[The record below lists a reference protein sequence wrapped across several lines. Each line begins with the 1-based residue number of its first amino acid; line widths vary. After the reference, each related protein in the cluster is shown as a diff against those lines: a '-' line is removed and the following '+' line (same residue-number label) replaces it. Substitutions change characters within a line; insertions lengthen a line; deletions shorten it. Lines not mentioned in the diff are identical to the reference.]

1 MFNVM
6 RQNYIFSFIMYLY
19 NSNHFLYNRKH
30 FVYLPNI
37 DLKYYIMDKRIS
49 HNLQEFSDQNN
60 INCLYGAVVATM
72 SVNQEIFESIIKQLC
87 YVNFYTIFVLIDGEA
102 AIIINGDNVKLA
114 QQSIIR
120 MTHTQNVG
128 FVKCTNELD
137 GYFLFCETNFYN
149 YLIENDPNMQDIFQR
164 NILDKYIYFDI
175 TEAKI
180 SELLGIISQI
190 EKTISQ
196 PHIYKK
202 EMLSFLVHLAQM
214 HINELIDTTSNEL
227 YDMKHKENIFKIFI
241 HLASNNFKRER
252 QINFYADRMNI
263 TPTYLSR
270 IVREVSGNTVC
281 GYLQS
286 FLYSEA
292 CKMLKMTDKTIG
304 EISTEL
310 KFNDQSAFTKFFKLK
325 SGISPKAYRE

>member
-1 MFNVM
+1 
-6 RQNYIFSFIMYLY
+6 
-19 NSNHFLYNRKH
+19 
-30 FVYLPNI
+30 
-37 DLKYYIMDKRIS
+37 MDKGIS

-241 HLASNNFKRER
+241 HLASNNFKKER

-310 KFNDQSAFTKFFKLK
+310 KFNDQSAFTKFFKQK

>member
-1 MFNVM
+1 
-6 RQNYIFSFIMYLY
+6 
-19 NSNHFLYNRKH
+19 
-30 FVYLPNI
+30 
-37 DLKYYIMDKRIS
+37 MDKGIS
-49 HNLQEFSDQNN
+49 HNLQEFAVQNN
-60 INCLYGAVVATM
+60 IKDLYGSIVATM
-72 SVNQEIFESIIKQLC
+72 PVNQETFESITKQLK
-87 YVNFYTIFVLIDGEA
+87 YVNFYTIFVLVDGEA
-102 AIIINGDNVKLA
+102 EVIINDNNIILA
-114 QQSIIR
+114 QQSVIR
-120 MTHTQNVG
+120 MTHTQNTE
-128 FVKCTNELD
+128 FVKCTDELD

-149 YLIENDPNMQDIFQR
+149 NIIEKDPNMQDVFQR
-164 NILDKYIYFDI
+164 NILDTYIYFDI

-180 SELLGIISQI
+180 SELLGIISQV

-196 PHIYKK
+196 PHIYKT

-214 HINELIDTTSNEL
+214 HINELIDSTSNEL
-227 YDMKHKENIFKIFI
+227 HDMKHKENIFKIFI

-263 TPTYLSR
+263 TSTYLSR

-310 KFNDQSAFTKFFKLK
+310 KFNDQSAF
-325 SGISPKAYRE
+325 

>member
-1 MFNVM
+1 MP
-6 RQNYIFSFIMYLY
+6 I
-19 NSNHFLYNRKH
+19 
-30 FVYLPNI
+30 I
-37 DLKYYIMDKRIS
+37 DLKYYIMDKGIS
-49 HNLQEFSDQNN
+49 HNLQEFAVQNN
-60 INCLYGAVVATM
+60 IKDLYGSIVATM
-72 SVNQEIFESIIKQLC
+72 PVNQETFESITKQLK
-87 YVNFYTIFVLIDGEA
+87 YVNFYTIFVLVDGEA
-102 AIIINGDNVKLA
+102 EVIINDNNIILA
-114 QQSIIR
+114 QQSVIR
-120 MTHTQNVG
+120 MTHTQNTE
-128 FVKCTNELD
+128 FVKCTDELD

-149 YLIENDPNMQDIFQR
+149 NIIEKDPNMQDVFQR
-164 NILDKYIYFDI
+164 NILDTYIYFDI

-180 SELLGIISQI
+180 SELLGIISQV

-196 PHIYKK
+196 PHIYKT

-214 HINELIDTTSNEL
+214 HINELIDSTSNEL
-227 YDMKHKENIFKIFI
+227 HDMKHKENIFKIFI

-263 TPTYLSR
+263 TSTYLSR

-310 KFNDQSAFTKFFKLK
+310 KFNDQSAFTKFFKQK
-325 SGISPKAYRE
+325 SGISPKAFRE

>member
-1 MFNVM
+1 M
-6 RQNYIFSFIMYLY
+6 YICQL
-19 NSNHFLYNRKH
+19 LT
-30 FVYLPNI
+30 
-37 DLKYYIMDKRIS
+37 LKINIMDKGNS
-49 HNLQEFSDQNN
+49 HSLQEFAVQNN
-60 INCLYGAVVATM
+60 IKDLYGAIVATM
-72 SVNQEIFESIIKQLC
+72 PVNQETFESITKQLK
-87 YVNFYTIFVLIDGEA
+87 YVNFYTIFVLVDGEA
-102 AIIINGDNVKLA
+102 EIIINEKNIRLA

-120 MTHTQNVG
+120 MAHTQNTE

-149 YLIENDPNMQDIFQR
+149 NILENDPNMQDILQR
-164 NILDKYIYFDI
+164 NILDSYLYFDI

-180 SELLGIISQI
+180 SELLGIIMQV

-196 PHIYKK
+196 PHLYKK

-214 HINELIDTTSNEL
+214 HVNELIDSASNEL
-227 YDMKHKENIFKIFI
+227 HDMKHKENIFKIFI
-241 HLASNNFKRER
+241 HLASNNFKKER

-263 TPTYLSR
+263 TSTYLSR

-310 KFNDQSAFTKFFKLK
+310 KFNDQSAFTKFFKQK

>member
-1 MFNVM
+1 
-6 RQNYIFSFIMYLY
+6 
-19 NSNHFLYNRKH
+19 
-30 FVYLPNI
+30 
-37 DLKYYIMDKRIS
+37 MDKDIS
-49 HNLQEFSDQNN
+49 YNLQEFAVQNN
-60 INCLYGAVVATM
+60 IKDLYGAIVATTP
-72 SVNQEIFESIIKQLC
+72 VNQEIFESITQKLK
-87 YVNFYTIFVLIDGEA
+87 YVDFYTIFVLIDGEA
-102 AIIINGDNVKLA
+102 VITINDKEIVLS
-114 QQSIIR
+114 QQSVIR
-120 MTHTQNVG
+120 MTLMQNTE
-128 FVKCTNELD
+128 FIKCTNELD

-149 YLIENDPNMQDIFQR
+149 NILENDPNMQDVFQR
-164 NILDKYIYFDI
+164 NILDSSLYFDV

-180 SELLGIISQI
+180 SELLGIIMQV
-190 EKTISQ
+190 EKTINQ
-196 PHIYKK
+196 PHLYKK

-214 HINELIDTTSNEL
+214 HINELIDSASNEL
-227 YDMKHKENIFKIFI
+227 HDMKHKENIFKIFI
-241 HLASNNFKRER
+241 HLASNNFKKER

>member
-1 MFNVM
+1 M
-6 RQNYIFSFIMYLY
+6 
-19 NSNHFLYNRKH
+19 
-30 FVYLPNI
+30 
-37 DLKYYIMDKRIS
+37 
-49 HNLQEFSDQNN
+49 E
-60 INCLYGAVVATM
+60 
-72 SVNQEIFESIIKQLC
+72 
-87 YVNFYTIFVLIDGEA
+87 
-102 AIIINGDNVKLA
+102 
-114 QQSIIR
+114 
-120 MTHTQNVG
+120 

-149 YLIENDPNMQDIFQR
+149 NILENDPNMQDILQR
-164 NILDKYIYFDI
+164 NILDSYLYFDI

-180 SELLGIISQI
+180 SELLGIIMQV

-196 PHIYKK
+196 PHIYKT

-214 HINELIDTTSNEL
+214 HINELIDSTSNEL
-227 YDMKHKENIFKIFI
+227 HDMKHKENIFKIFI

-263 TPTYLSR
+263 TSTYLSR

-310 KFNDQSAFTKFFKLK
+310 KFNDQSAFTKFFKQK

>member
-1 MFNVM
+1 MP
-6 RQNYIFSFIMYLY
+6 I
-19 NSNHFLYNRKH
+19 
-30 FVYLPNI
+30 I
-37 DLKYYIMDKRIS
+37 DLKYYIMDKGIS
-49 HNLQEFSDQNN
+49 HNLQEFAVQNN
-60 INCLYGAVVATM
+60 IKDLYGSIVATM
-72 SVNQEIFESIIKQLC
+72 PVNQETFESITKQLK
-87 YVNFYTIFVLIDGEA
+87 YVNFYTIFVLVDGEA
-102 AIIINGDNVKLA
+102 EVIINDNNIILA
-114 QQSIIR
+114 QQSVIR
-120 MTHTQNVG
+120 MTHTQNME
-128 FVKCTNELD
+128 FVKCTDELD
-137 GYFLFCETNFYN
+137 GYFLFCESNFYN
-149 YLIENDPNMQDIFQR
+149 NIIENDPNMQDVFQR
-164 NILDKYIYFDI
+164 NILDTYIYFNI

-180 SELLGIISQI
+180 SELLGIITQI

-214 HINELIDTTSNEL
+214 HINELIDSTSNEL
-227 YDMKHKENIFKIFI
+227 HDMKHKENIFKIFI

-263 TPTYLSR
+263 TSTYLSR

-310 KFNDQSAFTKFFKLK
+310 KFNDQSAFTKFFKQK
-325 SGISPKAYRE
+325 SGISPKAFRE

>member
-1 MFNVM
+1 
-6 RQNYIFSFIMYLY
+6 
-19 NSNHFLYNRKH
+19 
-30 FVYLPNI
+30 
-37 DLKYYIMDKRIS
+37 MDKGIS
-49 HNLQEFSDQNN
+49 HNLQDFAVQNN
-60 INCLYGAVVATM
+60 IKDLYGAIVATTP
-72 SVNQEIFESIIKQLC
+72 VNQEIFESITQKLK
-87 YVNFYTIFVLIDGEA
+87 YVDFYTIFVLIDGEA
-102 AIIINGDNVKLA
+102 VIMINDKEMVLS
-114 QQSIIR
+114 QQSVIR
-120 MTHTQNVG
+120 MTHMQNTE
-128 FVKCTNELD
+128 FIKCTNELD

-149 YLIENDPNMQDIFQR
+149 NILENDPNMQDVFQR
-164 NILDKYIYFDI
+164 NILDSSLYFDV

-180 SELLGIISQI
+180 SELLGIIMQV

-196 PHIYKK
+196 PHLYKK

-214 HINELIDTTSNEL
+214 HINELIDSASNEL
-227 YDMKHKENIFKIFI
+227 HDMKHKENIFKIFI
-241 HLASNNFKRER
+241 HLASNNFKKEK

-310 KFNDQSAFTKFFKLK
+310 KFNDQSAFTKFFKQK

>member
-1 MFNVM
+1 
-6 RQNYIFSFIMYLY
+6 MYLY

>member
-1 MFNVM
+1 
-6 RQNYIFSFIMYLY
+6 
-19 NSNHFLYNRKH
+19 
-30 FVYLPNI
+30 
-37 DLKYYIMDKRIS
+37 MDKGIS
-49 HNLQEFSDQNN
+49 HNLQEFAVQNN
-60 INCLYGAVVATM
+60 IKDLYGSIVATM
-72 SVNQEIFESIIKQLC
+72 PVNQETFESITKQLK
-87 YVNFYTIFVLIDGEA
+87 YVNFYTIFVLVDGEA
-102 AIIINGDNVKLA
+102 EVIINDNNIILA
-114 QQSIIR
+114 QQSVIR
-120 MTHTQNVG
+120 MTHTQNME
-128 FVKCTNELD
+128 FVKCTDELD

-149 YLIENDPNMQDIFQR
+149 NIIEKDPNMQDVFQR
-164 NILDKYIYFDI
+164 NILDTYIYFDI

-180 SELLGIISQI
+180 SELLGIISQV

-196 PHIYKK
+196 PHIYKT

-214 HINELIDTTSNEL
+214 HVNELIDSTSNEL
-227 YDMKHKENIFKIFI
+227 HDMKHKENIFKIFI

-263 TPTYLSR
+263 TSTYLSR

-310 KFNDQSAFTKFFKLK
+310 KFNDQSAFTKFFKQK

>member
-1 MFNVM
+1 M

-214 HINELIDTTSNEL
+214 HINELIDSASNEL
-227 YDMKHKENIFKIFI
+227 HDMKHKETIFKIFI
-241 HLASNNFKRER
+241 HLASNNFKKER

-304 EISTEL
+304 EISIEL
-310 KFNDQSAFTKFFKLK
+310 KFNDQSAFTKFFKQK

>member
-1 MFNVM
+1 MP
-6 RQNYIFSFIMYLY
+6 I
-19 NSNHFLYNRKH
+19 
-30 FVYLPNI
+30 I
-37 DLKYYIMDKRIS
+37 DLKYYIMDKGNS
-49 HNLQEFSDQNN
+49 HNLQEFAVQNN
-60 INCLYGAVVATM
+60 IKDLYGAIVATM
-72 SVNQEIFESIIKQLC
+72 PVNQETFESITKQLK
-87 YVNFYTIFVLIDGEA
+87 YVNFYTIFVLVDGEA
-102 AIIINGDNVKLA
+102 EVIINDNNIILA
-114 QQSIIR
+114 QQSVIR
-120 MTHTQNVG
+120 MTHTQNME
-128 FVKCTNELD
+128 FVKCTDELD
-137 GYFLFCETNFYN
+137 GYFLFCESNFYN
-149 YLIENDPNMQDIFQR
+149 NIIENDPNMQDVFQR
-164 NILDKYIYFDI
+164 NILDTYIYFNI

-180 SELLGIISQI
+180 SELLGIISQV

-214 HINELIDTTSNEL
+214 HINELIDSTSNEL
-227 YDMKHKENIFKIFI
+227 HDMKHKENIFKIFI

-263 TPTYLSR
+263 TSTYLSR

-310 KFNDQSAFTKFFKLK
+310 KFNDQSAFTKFFKQK
-325 SGISPKAYRE
+325 SGISPKAFRE

>member
-1 MFNVM
+1 
-6 RQNYIFSFIMYLY
+6 
-19 NSNHFLYNRKH
+19 
-30 FVYLPNI
+30 
-37 DLKYYIMDKRIS
+37 MDKGIS

-102 AIIINGDNVKLA
+102 EIIINGDNVKLA

-227 YDMKHKENIFKIFI
+227 HDMKHKENIFKIFI

>member
-1 MFNVM
+1 
-6 RQNYIFSFIMYLY
+6 
-19 NSNHFLYNRKH
+19 
-30 FVYLPNI
+30 
-37 DLKYYIMDKRIS
+37 MDKGIS
-49 HNLQEFSDQNN
+49 YNLQEFAVQNN
-60 INCLYGAVVATM
+60 IKDLYGAIVATTP
-72 SVNQEIFESIIKQLC
+72 VNQEIFESITQKLK
-87 YVNFYTIFVLIDGEA
+87 YVDFYTIFVLIDGEA
-102 AIIINGDNVKLA
+102 VITINDKEIVLS
-114 QQSIIR
+114 QQSVIR
-120 MTHTQNVG
+120 MTHMQNTE
-128 FVKCTNELD
+128 FIKCTNELD

-149 YLIENDPNMQDIFQR
+149 NILENDPNMQDVFQR
-164 NILDKYIYFDI
+164 NILDSSLYFDV

-180 SELLGIISQI
+180 SELLGIIMQV
-190 EKTISQ
+190 EKTINQ
-196 PHIYKK
+196 PHLYKK

-214 HINELIDTTSNEL
+214 HINELIDSASNEL
-227 YDMKHKENIFKIFI
+227 HDMKHKENIFKIFI
-241 HLASNNFKRER
+241 HLASNNFKKER

-310 KFNDQSAFTKFFKLK
+310 KFNDQSAFTKFFKQK

>member
-1 MFNVM
+1 
-6 RQNYIFSFIMYLY
+6 
-19 NSNHFLYNRKH
+19 
-30 FVYLPNI
+30 
-37 DLKYYIMDKRIS
+37 MDKGIS
-49 HNLQEFSDQNN
+49 HNLQDFAVQNN
-60 INCLYGAVVATM
+60 IKDLYGAIVATTP
-72 SVNQEIFESIIKQLC
+72 VNQEIFESITQKLK
-87 YVNFYTIFVLIDGEA
+87 YVDFYTIFVLIDGEA
-102 AIIINGDNVKLA
+102 VITINDKEIVLS
-114 QQSIIR
+114 QQSVIR
-120 MTHTQNVG
+120 MTHMQNTE
-128 FVKCTNELD
+128 FIKCTNELD

-149 YLIENDPNMQDIFQR
+149 NILENDPNMRDVFQR
-164 NILDKYIYFDI
+164 NILDSSLYFDV

-180 SELLGIISQI
+180 SELLGIIMQV

-196 PHIYKK
+196 PHLYKK
-202 EMLSFLVHLAQM
+202 EMLNFLVHLAQM
-214 HINELIDTTSNEL
+214 HINELIDSASNEL
-227 YDMKHKENIFKIFI
+227 HDMKHKENIFKIFI
-241 HLASNNFKRER
+241 HLASNNFKKER

-310 KFNDQSAFTKFFKLK
+310 KFNDQSAFTKFFKQK

>member
-1 MFNVM
+1 
-6 RQNYIFSFIMYLY
+6 
-19 NSNHFLYNRKH
+19 
-30 FVYLPNI
+30 
-37 DLKYYIMDKRIS
+37 MDKGIS
-49 HNLQEFSDQNN
+49 HNLQEFAVQNN
-60 INCLYGAVVATM
+60 IKDLYGSIVATM
-72 SVNQEIFESIIKQLC
+72 PVNQETFESITKQLK
-87 YVNFYTIFVLIDGEA
+87 YVNFYTIFVLVDGEA
-102 AIIINGDNVKLA
+102 EVIINDNNIILA
-114 QQSIIR
+114 QQSVIR
-120 MTHTQNVG
+120 MTHTQNME
-128 FVKCTNELD
+128 FVKCTDELD

-149 YLIENDPNMQDIFQR
+149 NIIEKDPNMQDVFQR
-164 NILDKYIYFDI
+164 NILDTYIYFNI

-180 SELLGIISQI
+180 SELLGIITQI

-214 HINELIDTTSNEL
+214 HINELIDSTSNEL
-227 YDMKHKENIFKIFI
+227 HDMKHKENIFKIFI

-263 TPTYLSR
+263 TSTYLSR

-310 KFNDQSAFTKFFKLK
+310 KFNDQSAFTKFFKQK

>member
-1 MFNVM
+1 M
-6 RQNYIFSFIMYLY
+6 R
-19 NSNHFLYNRKH
+19 
-30 FVYLPNI
+30 NI
-37 DLKYYIMDKRIS
+37 DLKYYIMDKGIS

-102 AIIINGDNVKLA
+102 EIIINGDNVKLA

-227 YDMKHKENIFKIFI
+227 HDMKHKENIFKIFI

>member
-1 MFNVM
+1 
-6 RQNYIFSFIMYLY
+6 
-19 NSNHFLYNRKH
+19 
-30 FVYLPNI
+30 
-37 DLKYYIMDKRIS
+37 MDKGNS
-49 HNLQEFSDQNN
+49 HSLQEFAVQNN
-60 INCLYGAVVATM
+60 IKDLYGSIVATM
-72 SVNQEIFESIIKQLC
+72 PVNQETFESITKQLK
-87 YVNFYTIFVLIDGEA
+87 YVNFYTIFVLVDGEVE
-102 AIIINGDNVKLA
+102 IIINEKNIRLA

-120 MTHTQNVG
+120 MAHTQNTE
-128 FVKCTNELD
+128 FVKCTDELD

-149 YLIENDPNMQDIFQR
+149 NIIEKDPNMQDVFQR
-164 NILDKYIYFDI
+164 NILDTYIYFNI

-180 SELLGIISQI
+180 SELLGIITQI

-196 PHIYKK
+196 PHIYKT

-214 HINELIDTTSNEL
+214 HINELIDSTSNEL
-227 YDMKHKENIFKIFI
+227 HDMKHKENIFKIFI

-263 TPTYLSR
+263 TSTYLSR

-310 KFNDQSAFTKFFKLK
+310 KFNDQSAFTKFFKQK
-325 SGISPKAYRE
+325 SGISPKAFRE

>member
-1 MFNVM
+1 
-6 RQNYIFSFIMYLY
+6 
-19 NSNHFLYNRKH
+19 
-30 FVYLPNI
+30 
-37 DLKYYIMDKRIS
+37 MDKGIS

-102 AIIINGDNVKLA
+102 EIIINGDNVKLA

-214 HINELIDTTSNEL
+214 HINELIDSASNEL
-227 YDMKHKENIFKIFI
+227 HDMKHKETIFKIFI
-241 HLASNNFKRER
+241 HLASNNFKKER

-310 KFNDQSAFTKFFKLK
+310 KFNDQSAFTKFFKQK

>member
-1 MFNVM
+1 M
-6 RQNYIFSFIMYLY
+6 
-19 NSNHFLYNRKH
+19 YNRKH
-30 FVYLPNI
+30 FVYLRNI
-37 DLKYYIMDKRIS
+37 DLKYYIMDKGIS

-102 AIIINGDNVKLA
+102 EIIINGDNVKLA

-149 YLIENDPNMQDIFQR
+149 YLIENDPNMKDIFQR

-227 YDMKHKENIFKIFI
+227 HDMKHKENIFKIFI
-241 HLASNNFKRER
+241 HLASNNFKKER

-310 KFNDQSAFTKFFKLK
+310 KFNDQSAFTKFFKQK

>member
-1 MFNVM
+1 MP
-6 RQNYIFSFIMYLY
+6 I
-19 NSNHFLYNRKH
+19 
-30 FVYLPNI
+30 I
-37 DLKYYIMDKRIS
+37 DLKYYIMDKGIS
-49 HNLQEFSDQNN
+49 HNLQEFAVQNN
-60 INCLYGAVVATM
+60 IKDLYGSIVATM
-72 SVNQEIFESIIKQLC
+72 PVNQETFESITKQLK
-87 YVNFYTIFVLIDGEA
+87 YVNFYTIFVLVDGEA
-102 AIIINGDNVKLA
+102 EVIINDNNIILA
-114 QQSIIR
+114 QQSVIR
-120 MTHTQNVG
+120 MTHTQNME

-149 YLIENDPNMQDIFQR
+149 NILENDPNMQDIFQR

-180 SELLGIISQI
+180 SELLGIISQV

-196 PHIYKK
+196 PHIYKT

-214 HINELIDTTSNEL
+214 HINELIDSTSNEL
-227 YDMKHKENIFKIFI
+227 HDMKHKENIFKIFI

-263 TPTYLSR
+263 TSTYLSR

-310 KFNDQSAFTKFFKLK
+310 KFNDQSAFTKFFKQK
-325 SGISPKAYRE
+325 SGISPKAFRE

>member
-1 MFNVM
+1 
-6 RQNYIFSFIMYLY
+6 
-19 NSNHFLYNRKH
+19 
-30 FVYLPNI
+30 
-37 DLKYYIMDKRIS
+37 MDKGIS

>member
-1 MFNVM
+1 
-6 RQNYIFSFIMYLY
+6 
-19 NSNHFLYNRKH
+19 
-30 FVYLPNI
+30 
-37 DLKYYIMDKRIS
+37 MDKGIS

-102 AIIINGDNVKLA
+102 EIIINGDNVKLA

-202 EMLSFLVHLAQM
+202 EMLSFLVHLVQM

-227 YDMKHKENIFKIFI
+227 HDMKHKENIFKIFI

>member
-1 MFNVM
+1 
-6 RQNYIFSFIMYLY
+6 
-19 NSNHFLYNRKH
+19 
-30 FVYLPNI
+30 
-37 DLKYYIMDKRIS
+37 MDKGIS
-49 HNLQEFSDQNN
+49 HNLQEFAVQNN
-60 INCLYGAVVATM
+60 IKDLYGSIVATM
-72 SVNQEIFESIIKQLC
+72 PVNQETFESITKQLK
-87 YVNFYTIFVLIDGEA
+87 YVNFYTIFVLVDGEA
-102 AIIINGDNVKLA
+102 EVIINDNNIILA
-114 QQSIIR
+114 QQSVIR
-120 MTHTQNVG
+120 MTHTQNME
-128 FVKCTNELD
+128 FVKCTDELD

-149 YLIENDPNMQDIFQR
+149 NIIEKDPNMQDVFQR
-164 NILDKYIYFDI
+164 NILDTYIYFNI

-180 SELLGIISQI
+180 SELLGIITQI

-214 HINELIDTTSNEL
+214 HINELIDSTSNEL
-227 YDMKHKENIFKIFI
+227 HDMKHKENIFKIFI

-263 TPTYLSR
+263 TSTYLSR

-310 KFNDQSAFTKFFKLK
+310 KFNDQSAFTKFFKQK
-325 SGISPKAYRE
+325 SGISPKVYRE

>member
-1 MFNVM
+1 M
-6 RQNYIFSFIMYLY
+6 
-19 NSNHFLYNRKH
+19 
-30 FVYLPNI
+30 PNI
-37 DLKYYIMDKRIS
+37 DLKYYIMDKGIS

>member
-1 MFNVM
+1 
-6 RQNYIFSFIMYLY
+6 MYLY

-37 DLKYYIMDKRIS
+37 DLKYYIMDKGIS

-263 TPTYLSR
+263 TPTCLSR

>member
-1 MFNVM
+1 
-6 RQNYIFSFIMYLY
+6 
-19 NSNHFLYNRKH
+19 
-30 FVYLPNI
+30 
-37 DLKYYIMDKRIS
+37 MDKGIS
-49 HNLQEFSDQNN
+49 HNLQEFAVQNN
-60 INCLYGAVVATM
+60 IKDLYGSIVATM
-72 SVNQEIFESIIKQLC
+72 PVNQETFESITKQLK
-87 YVNFYTIFVLIDGEA
+87 YVNFYTIFVLVDGEA
-102 AIIINGDNVKLA
+102 EVIINDNNIILA
-114 QQSIIR
+114 QQSVIR
-120 MTHTQNVG
+120 MTHTQNME
-128 FVKCTNELD
+128 FVKCTDELD

-149 YLIENDPNMQDIFQR
+149 NIIEKDPNMQDVFQR
-164 NILDKYIYFDI
+164 NILDTYIYFDI

-180 SELLGIISQI
+180 SELLGIISQV

-196 PHIYKK
+196 PHIYKT

-214 HINELIDTTSNEL
+214 HINELIDSTSNEL
-227 YDMKHKENIFKIFI
+227 HDMKHKENIFKIFI

-263 TPTYLSR
+263 TSTYLSR

-310 KFNDQSAFTKFFKLK
+310 KFNDQSAFTKFFKQK
-325 SGISPKAYRE
+325 SGISPKAFRE

>member
-1 MFNVM
+1 
-6 RQNYIFSFIMYLY
+6 
-19 NSNHFLYNRKH
+19 
-30 FVYLPNI
+30 
-37 DLKYYIMDKRIS
+37 MDKGIS
-49 HNLQEFSDQNN
+49 HNLQEFAVQNN
-60 INCLYGAVVATM
+60 IKDLYGAIVATM
-72 SVNQEIFESIIKQLC
+72 PVNQETFESISKQLM
-87 YVNFYTIFVLIDGEA
+87 YVNFYSIFVLIDGEA
-102 AIIINGDNVKLA
+102 EIIINGDNVKLA

-227 YDMKHKENIFKIFI
+227 HDMKHKENIFKIFI
-241 HLASNNFKRER
+241 HLASNNFKKER

-270 IVREVSGNTVC
+270 IVREVSGNT
-281 GYLQS
+281 
-286 FLYSEA
+286 
-292 CKMLKMTDKTIG
+292 
-304 EISTEL
+304 
-310 KFNDQSAFTKFFKLK
+310 
-325 SGISPKAYRE
+325 

>member
-1 MFNVM
+1 
-6 RQNYIFSFIMYLY
+6 
-19 NSNHFLYNRKH
+19 
-30 FVYLPNI
+30 
-37 DLKYYIMDKRIS
+37 MDKDIS
-49 HNLQEFSDQNN
+49 YNLQEFAVQNN
-60 INCLYGAVVATM
+60 IKDLYGAIVATTP
-72 SVNQEIFESIIKQLC
+72 VNQEIFESITQKLK
-87 YVNFYTIFVLIDGEA
+87 YVDFYTIFVLIDGEA
-102 AIIINGDNVKLA
+102 VITINDKEIVLS
-114 QQSIIR
+114 QQSVIR
-120 MTHTQNVG
+120 MTHMQNTE
-128 FVKCTNELD
+128 FIKCTNELD

-149 YLIENDPNMQDIFQR
+149 NILENDPNMQDVFQR
-164 NILDKYIYFDI
+164 NILDSSLYFDV

-180 SELLGIISQI
+180 SELLGIIMQV
-190 EKTISQ
+190 EKTINQ
-196 PHIYKK
+196 PHLYKK

-214 HINELIDTTSNEL
+214 HINELIDSASNEL
-227 YDMKHKENIFKIFI
+227 HDMKHKENIFKIFI
-241 HLASNNFKRER
+241 HLASNNFKKEK

-310 KFNDQSAFTKFFKLK
+310 KFNDQSAFTKFFKQK

>member
-1 MFNVM
+1 MP
-6 RQNYIFSFIMYLY
+6 I
-19 NSNHFLYNRKH
+19 
-30 FVYLPNI
+30 I
-37 DLKYYIMDKRIS
+37 DLKYYIMDKGIS
-49 HNLQEFSDQNN
+49 HNLQEFAVQNN
-60 INCLYGAVVATM
+60 IKDLYGSIVATM
-72 SVNQEIFESIIKQLC
+72 PVNQETFESITKQLK
-87 YVNFYTIFVLIDGEA
+87 YVNFYTIFVLVDGEA
-102 AIIINGDNVKLA
+102 EVIINDNNIILA
-114 QQSIIR
+114 QQSVIR
-120 MTHTQNVG
+120 MTHTQNME
-128 FVKCTNELD
+128 FVKCTDELD
-137 GYFLFCETNFYN
+137 GYFLFCESNFYN
-149 YLIENDPNMQDIFQR
+149 NIIENDPNMQDVFQR
-164 NILDKYIYFDI
+164 NILDTYIYFNI

-180 SELLGIISQI
+180 SELLGIITQI

-214 HINELIDTTSNEL
+214 HINELIDSTSNEL
-227 YDMKHKENIFKIFI
+227 HDMKHKENIFKIFI

-263 TPTYLSR
+263 TSTYLSR

-310 KFNDQSAFTKFFKLK
+310 KFNDQSAFTKFFKQK

>member
-1 MFNVM
+1 
-6 RQNYIFSFIMYLY
+6 
-19 NSNHFLYNRKH
+19 
-30 FVYLPNI
+30 
-37 DLKYYIMDKRIS
+37 MDKDIS
-49 HNLQEFSDQNN
+49 YNLQEFAVQNN
-60 INCLYGAVVATM
+60 IKDLYGAIVATTP
-72 SVNQEIFESIIKQLC
+72 VNQEIFESITQKLK

-102 AIIINGDNVKLA
+102 VITINDKEIVLS
-114 QQSIIR
+114 QQSVIR
-120 MTHTQNVG
+120 MTHMQNTE
-128 FVKCTNELD
+128 FIKCTNELD

-149 YLIENDPNMQDIFQR
+149 NILENDPNMQDVFQR
-164 NILDKYIYFDI
+164 NILDSSLYFDV

-180 SELLGIISQI
+180 SELLGIIMQV
-190 EKTISQ
+190 EKTINQ
-196 PHIYKK
+196 PHLYKK

-214 HINELIDTTSNEL
+214 HINELIDSASNEL
-227 YDMKHKENIFKIFI
+227 HDMKHKENIFKIFI
-241 HLASNNFKRER
+241 HLASNNFKKER

-310 KFNDQSAFTKFFKLK
+310 KFNDQSAFTKFFKQK

>member
-1 MFNVM
+1 
-6 RQNYIFSFIMYLY
+6 
-19 NSNHFLYNRKH
+19 
-30 FVYLPNI
+30 
-37 DLKYYIMDKRIS
+37 
-49 HNLQEFSDQNN
+49 
-60 INCLYGAVVATM
+60 
-72 SVNQEIFESIIKQLC
+72 
-87 YVNFYTIFVLIDGEA
+87 
-102 AIIINGDNVKLA
+102 
-114 QQSIIR
+114 
-120 MTHTQNVG
+120 
-128 FVKCTNELD
+128 
-137 GYFLFCETNFYN
+137 
-149 YLIENDPNMQDIFQR
+149 MQDIFQR

-310 KFNDQSAFTKFFKLK
+310 KFNEQSAFTKFFKLK
-325 SGISPKAYRE
+325 SGISTKAYRE

>member
-1 MFNVM
+1 
-6 RQNYIFSFIMYLY
+6 
-19 NSNHFLYNRKH
+19 
-30 FVYLPNI
+30 
-37 DLKYYIMDKRIS
+37 MDKGIS
-49 HNLQEFSDQNN
+49 YNLQEFAVQNN
-60 INCLYGAVVATM
+60 IKDLYGAIVATTP
-72 SVNQEIFESIIKQLC
+72 VNQEIFESITQKLK
-87 YVNFYTIFVLIDGEA
+87 YVDFYTIFVLIDGEA
-102 AIIINGDNVKLA
+102 VITINDKEIVLS
-114 QQSIIR
+114 QQSVIR
-120 MTHTQNVG
+120 MTHMQNTE
-128 FVKCTNELD
+128 FIKCTNELD

-149 YLIENDPNMQDIFQR
+149 NILENDPNMRDVFQR
-164 NILDKYIYFDI
+164 NILDSSLYFDV

-180 SELLGIISQI
+180 SELLGIIMQV
-190 EKTISQ
+190 EKTINQ
-196 PHIYKK
+196 PHLYKK

-214 HINELIDTTSNEL
+214 HINELIDSASNEL
-227 YDMKHKENIFKIFI
+227 HDMKHKENIFKIFI
-241 HLASNNFKRER
+241 HLASNNFKKER

-310 KFNDQSAFTKFFKLK
+310 KFNDQSAFTKFFKQK